1 MVEDLLPFPDNNVK
15 QGQKQYTGT
24 ATNRDKPKLA
34 NLRILRI
41 FKLRVSVFDLGDK
54 AIGGR
59 EVFTSGVLFRSANQ
73 KRLKAGKTLK
83 LLLHFSE
90 SCKH

>member
-41 FKLRVSVFDLGDK
+41 YLELKISIFSLL
-54 AIGGR
+54 
-59 EVFTSGVLFRSANQ
+59 TSKIKQLE
-73 KRLKAGKTLK
+73 AGKFLPVGCCSGARTRRD
-83 LLLHFSE
+83 
-90 SCKH
+90 